1 MLTSKEEL
9 FATAKKHDY
18 KPEILEKVYRLLSV
32 LEQFMAIPYLKDR
45 LVLKGGT
52 ALNLFHFDKIP
63 RLSVDID
70 LNYIGS
76 INRETMLEE
85 KELIKDAVYQILQQN
100 QFEFYRNPGYHAGGK
115 MVWRYSSL
123 LGQKGNLEI
132 DLNYMYRKP
141 LWPYQQKTPLLET
154 DKQYTVPVLDIH
166 ELAAGKL
173 SALLSRQASRDIF
186 DAHQLLTKSELDKN
200 KLRLT
205 LVIYL
210 AMTDIDLNKLKEDF
224 LDCDIIDIRNR
235 LLPLMRQTDIPRA
248 MPELKKWANK
258 LISEL
263 QTELYSILPS
273 NTEESDFINLIRSK
287 GEIKPELITDNSELA
302 KIISIHPAIKWAAQ
316 RHRRK

>member
-9 FATAKKHDY
+9 FIKAKKYDY
-18 KPEILEKVYRLLSV
+18 KPEILEKVYCLLSI
-32 LEQFMAIPYLKDR
+32 LEQFMTVPYLRDR
-45 LVLKGGT
+45 LALKGGT
-52 ALNLFHFDKIP
+52 ALNLFYFDKVP

-76 INRETMLEE
+76 VDREIMLEE
-85 KELIKDAVYQILQQN
+85 KKLINDAVYQILQQN
-100 QFEFYRNPGYHAGGK
+100 QFEFYRNPSSHAGGK
-115 MVWRYSSL
+115 MIWRYSSL

-141 LWPYQQKTPLLET
+141 LWPYQQKTPLLNI

-186 DAHQLLTKSELDKN
+186 DAHQLLTKSDLDTD

-210 AMTDIDLNKLKEDF
+210 AMTDIDLNKLKTNF
-224 LDCDIIDIRNR
+224 LDCDMIDIRNR

-248 MPELKKWANK
+248 APELKAWTNK
-258 LISEL
+258 ITTEL
-263 QTELYSILPS
+263 QTELRMLLPLDQ
-273 NTEESDFINLIRSK
+273 EESEFINLIRSK
-287 GEIKPELITDNSELA
+287 GKIKPDLITTNTELA
-302 KIISIHPAIKWAAQ
+302 EIILIHPAIKWAAQ
-316 RHRRK
+316 KNKRK